1 MTRIARTLA
10 VVTVIAAAGI
20 VLTPPPAQA
29 YSGSLDVSFGEH
41 GMVTTDFGADDDGAA
56 SSAIQPDGKIVT
68 GGHSGTDLGISSVY
82 SDFALARYNFD
93 GSLDGSFGTGGKVT
107 TGFGGDEE
115 AFSVAVQSDGKIAL
129 GGYASR
135 GYFYDFAPICYHGH
149 VSARQPDA
157 LIRER
162 GGGTYVGDDDY
173 DSSGNGQMES
183 LGLSPGGKGGFSVK
197 IQNDGR
203 LASRFWIKGCANS
216 RGFAVSYLNAGQSIT
231 TRVEAGAYATES
243 LPPGS
248 WAKIRLRI
256 FVKPSVSIGA
266 TKECLLS
273 ATPEGDISTSDVV
286 RADLSVTPDTL
297 EVGVPDPALPSAG

>member
-162 GGGTYVGDDDY
+162 GGGYLRRRRRLRLLGQRPDGVPRSIPRRERWLQREDSERRAARLKVLDQGLRELEGVRRLLLERRPKHHDARGGGRVRDRESPPGLLGEDQTEDLREAQRLDRGDQGVFAERNAGRGYLDVGR
-173 DSSGNGQMES
+173 
-183 LGLSPGGKGGFSVK
+183 GKG
-197 IQNDGR
+197 
-203 LASRFWIKGCANS
+203 
-216 RGFAVSYLNAGQSIT
+216 
-231 TRVEAGAYATES
+231 
-243 LPPGS
+243 
-248 WAKIRLRI
+248 
-256 FVKPSVSIGA
+256 
-266 TKECLLS
+266 
-273 ATPEGDISTSDVV
+273 
-286 RADLSVTPDTL
+286 
-297 EVGVPDPALPSAG
+297 